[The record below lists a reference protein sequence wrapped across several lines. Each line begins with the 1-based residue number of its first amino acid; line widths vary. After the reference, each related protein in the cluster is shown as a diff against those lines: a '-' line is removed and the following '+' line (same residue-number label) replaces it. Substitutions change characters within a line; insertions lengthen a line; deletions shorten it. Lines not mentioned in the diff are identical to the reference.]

1 MDEKLDNKAPCL
13 LISFVVDNGPSM
25 DGARF
30 GALMDAFRTFAEGEK
45 PVRLEWELLSF
56 DAFAPTVN
64 KRFDSADFS
73 PVSADRFPLLGR
85 AVLTAA
91 DRLCARAKAL
101 RDGGEQVY
109 RPWMFVLS
117 NGFTVDDMAQ
127 AAQRLDAMEKGGELL
142 YLPFKLTPKL
152 VTERLQC
159 LDRNKHIVEISAG
172 QIDGFFAFVQRMIER
187 RGALSPDVGIK
198 FAKTD
203 FEGWA
208 VL

>member
-25 DGARF
+25 DEARL
-30 GALMDAFRTFAEGEK
+30 GALMDAFRAFAESEK

-64 KRFDSADFS
+64 KSFDSADIS
-73 PVSADRFPLLGR
+73 PVAAKRFPLLGR

-117 NGFTVDDMAQ
+117 DGFTADDMAQ
-127 AAQRLDAMEKGGELL
+127 AAQHLDAMEKGGELL

-152 VTERLQC
+152 LTERLQC
-159 LDRNKHIVEISAG
+159 LDRTKHIAQILQG
-172 QIDGFFAFVQRMIER
+172 QLDGFFAFVQRMIGQ

>member
-1 MDEKLDNKAPCL
+1 MDEKLENKAPCL

-25 DGARF
+25 DGARL

-56 DAFAPTVN
+56 DAFAPAVN
-64 KRFDSADFS
+64 KSFGSADIS
-73 PVSADRFPLLGR
+73 PVTAKRFPLLGR

>member
-1 MDEKLDNKAPCL
+1 MEEKLDNKTPCL

-25 DGARF
+25 TEDRLN
-30 GALMDAFRTFAEGEK
+30 ALMEAFGHFAESEK
-45 PVRLEWELLSF
+45 SVRLEWELLSF
-56 DAFAPTVN
+56 DAFAPKVN
-64 KRFDSADFS
+64 KSFDGNEIQS
-73 PVSADRFPLLGR
+73 VEGNRFPLLGR
-85 AVLTAA
+85 TVLTAV
-91 DRLCARAKAL
+91 DRLTARAKEL
-101 RDGGEQVY
+101 HDGGEELY

-117 NGFTVDDMAQ
+117 DGFTVDDMTETTA
-127 AAQRLDAMEKGGELL
+127 RLETMEKGGELL

-152 VTERLQC
+152 LTERLQS
-159 LDRNKHIVEISAG
+159 LDRSKHIVEILQG
-172 QIDGFFAFVQRMIER
+172 QLDGFFAFVQRMIER

>member
-1 MDEKLDNKAPCL
+1 MEEKLDNKTPFL

-25 DGARF
+25 TEER
-30 GALMDAFRTFAEGEK
+30 LNSLTEAFKRFAESEK
-45 PVRLEWELLSF
+45 SVRLEWELLSF
-56 DAFAPTVN
+56 GAFASTVN
-64 KRFDSADFS
+64 KSFDSNEIK
-73 PVSADRFPLLGR
+73 PVSPDRFPLLGR
-85 AVLTAA
+85 TVSTAV
-91 DRLCARAKAL
+91 DRLAARAAKL
-101 RDGGEQVY
+101 RDGGEELY
-109 RPWMFVLS
+109 RPWMFILS
-117 NGFTVDDMAQ
+117 DGFTMDDMREAT
-127 AAQRLDAMEKGGELL
+127 ARLDAMEKGGELL

-152 VTERLQC
+152 LTERLQR

-172 QIDGFFAFVQRMIER
+172 QLDGFFAFVQRMIER

>member
-1 MDEKLDNKAPCL
+1 MEEKLDNKAPYL

-25 DGARF
+25 TEERLKTLMEAF
-30 GALMDAFRTFAEGEK
+30 GRFAEAENS
-45 PVRLEWELLSF
+45 VRLEWELLTF

-64 KRFDSADFS
+64 KSFDGDGIK
-73 PVSADRFPLLGR
+73 PVEANRFPLLGR
-85 AVLTAA
+85 AVLTAV
-91 DRLCARAKAL
+91 DRLTARAEAL
-101 RDGGEQVY
+101 REKGEVLY
-109 RPWMFVLS
+109 RPWIFVLS
-117 NGFTVDDMAQ
+117 DGFTIDGMAE
-127 AAQRLDAMEKGGELL
+127 ATARLETMEKGGELL

-152 VTERLQC
+152 LTERLQC
-159 LDRNKHIVEISAG
+159 LDRSKHIAEILPG
-172 QIDGFFAFVQRMIER
+172 QTDGFFAFVQRMIEQ

>member
-1 MDEKLDNKAPCL
+1 MEEKLDNKTPFL

-25 DGARF
+25 TEER
-30 GALMDAFRTFAEGEK
+30 LNSLTEAFKHFAESEK

-64 KRFDSADFS
+64 KSFDSADFS
-73 PVSADRFPLLGR
+73 PVAAKRFPLLGG

-101 RDGGEQVY
+101 RDGGEEVY

-117 NGFTVDDMAQ
+117 DGFTVDDMAQ

-142 YLPFKLTPKL
+142 YLPFKLT
-152 VTERLQC
+152 
-159 LDRNKHIVEISAG
+159 HA
-172 QIDGFFAFVQRMIER
+172 
-187 RGALSPDVGIK
+187 
-198 FAKTD
+198 
-203 FEGWA
+203 
-208 VL
+208 

>member
-1 MDEKLDNKAPCL
+1 MEEKLENKTPYL
-13 LISFVVDNGPSM
+13 LITFVLDNGPSM
-25 DGARF
+25 DQARLS
-30 GALMDAFRTFAEGEK
+30 ALMDGFRSLAESEK
-45 PVRLEWELLSF
+45 SVRLEWELLSF

-64 KRFDSADFS
+64 KSFDSDDLR
-73 PVSADRFPLLGR
+73 PVEARRFPLLGR
-85 AVLTAA
+85 TVLTAA
-91 DRLCARAKAL
+91 DRLMSHAKAL
-101 RDGGEQVY
+101 RDGGEELY

-117 NGFTVDDMAQ
+117 DGFTVDDMTQ
-127 AAQRLDAMEKGGELL
+127 AAQRLDAMERGGELL

-152 VTERLQC
+152 FTERLQC
-159 LDRNKHIVEISAG
+159 LDRNKHIVEILEG
-172 QIDGFFAFVQRMIER
+172 QIDGFFAFVQRMIEQ